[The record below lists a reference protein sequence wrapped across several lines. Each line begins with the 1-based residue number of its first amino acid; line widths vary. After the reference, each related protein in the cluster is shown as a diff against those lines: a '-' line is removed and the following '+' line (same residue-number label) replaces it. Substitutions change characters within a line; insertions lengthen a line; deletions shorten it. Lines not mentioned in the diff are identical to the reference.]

1 MKLNKNKPLKKPR
14 KSMNK
19 KFNKNHKMIKNVL
32 NGIIRCGKE
41 SQTMRRHN
49 LLIVESQHVHH
60 AIKIRQKM
68 KICKHPVVT
77 HP

>member
-41 SQTMRRHN
+41 SQTMRHHN
-49 LLIVESQHVHH
+49 PLIVESQHAHH

-68 KICKHPVVT
+68 KICKHPVVI